1 VKLGKRIGRIGFG
14 VGFLGSM
21 LFYVSPHSFPLYESH
36 VVCPLCP
43 YVDVAFG
50 SPLLWLQIGL
60 GSGLLQGVA
69 FGVLGFVIGYSIS
82 RTR

>member
-1 VKLGKRIGRIGFG
+1 MNLGKRVGRIGFD

-21 LFYVSPHSFPLYESH
+21 LFYLSPPSFPLYESH

-50 SPLLWLQIGL
+50 SPLLWLKIGL
-60 GSGLLQGVA
+60 GWGLFQGVA
-69 FGVLGFVIGYSIS
+69 FAVLGFVIGYSVS
-82 RTR
+82 RIR